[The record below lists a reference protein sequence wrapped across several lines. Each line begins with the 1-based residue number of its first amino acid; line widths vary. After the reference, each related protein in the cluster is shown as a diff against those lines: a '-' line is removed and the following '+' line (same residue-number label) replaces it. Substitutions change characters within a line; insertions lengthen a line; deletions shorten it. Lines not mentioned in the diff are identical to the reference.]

1 VQFHGEDAGFEYY
14 SRAVNEEER
23 AETGT
28 PPGVDFVVTLVTHSD
43 LRELACSLVASG
55 VLCYVSGGMLF
66 DPDSGESFPPDRA
79 LGWVKEQLAEV
90 EPELD

>member
-55 VLCYVSGGMLF
+55 VLCYVS
-66 DPDSGESFPPDRA
+66 PNP
-79 LGWVKEQLAEV
+79 
-90 EPELD
+90 